1 MKHWNGLTWIG
12 GFGGGRRT
20 AAALVAAVGG
30 AASLMGGCVS
40 QTAYDDLLGENR
52 TLTSR
57 NVELQG
63 RVRELEQLNTGLQQN
78 TSGTRA
84 AFSDLERTNAMLRQQ
99 VNQSR
104 ATILDLEDRLDGLA
118 LREIDPATDL
128 ALTRLAARFPNL
140 LQYDPDRGL
149 IRLSSDVTFDSGSA
163 QVKDGAAESL
173 AALAE
178 VLNAPE
184 ATGYDIRIVG
194 HTDSAKPS
202 AATQRRHPTNM
213 HLSVHRAIAVRA
225 RLASLG
231 IESDRMYP
239 AGWGE
244 FRPAVPNNPGGNT
257 PENRR
262 VEIFLSGATDRPV
275 DSGGGADAEPAAG
288 GGGEVRPTRPSTDP
302 VK

>member
-1 MKHWNGLTWIG
+1 MERKNGMVSMNG
-12 GFGGGRRT
+12 SRRL
-20 AAALVAAVGG
+20 ALALVGVVGG

-40 QTAYDDLLGENR
+40 QTAYDDLLSENR

-57 NVELQG
+57 NVDLMG

-84 AFSDLERTNAMLRQQ
+84 AFGDLERTNAMLRQQ
-99 VNQSR
+99 LNQSR

-128 ALTRLAARFPNL
+128 ALTRLAARFPEL
-140 LQYDPDRGL
+140 LRYDPDRGL
-149 IRLSSDVTFDSGSA
+149 IRLASDVTFDSGSD
-163 QVKDGAAESL
+163 QVKEEVKASL

-178 VLNAPE
+178 VLTAPE
-184 ATGYDIRIVG
+184 ASVYDIRIVG

-202 AATQRRHPTNM
+202 AATRQRHPTNM
-213 HLSVHRAIAVRA
+213 HLSVHRAIAVRQE
-225 RLASLG
+225 LAGLG
-231 IESDRMYP
+231 IDASRMYA

-244 FRPAVPNNPGGNT
+244 FRPAIPNSPSGNT
-257 PENRR
+257 RENRR
-262 VEIFLSGATDRPV
+262 VEIFLSGATEGASGEPAQP
-275 DSGGGADAEPAAG
+275 SAQTETPGGGARR
-288 GGGEVRPTRPSTDP
+288 VDP

>member
-1 MKHWNGLTWIG
+1 MQSGIG
-12 GFGGGRRT
+12 IGTRRL
-20 AAALVAAVGG
+20 AMALVSVVGTS
-30 AASLMGGCVS
+30 ASLMGGCVS
-40 QTAYDDLLGENR
+40 QTAYDDLISENR

-63 RVRELEQLNTGLQQN
+63 RVRELEQLNDGLQQN

-84 AFSDLERTNAMLRQQ
+84 AFGDLERTNAMLRQQ
-99 VNQSR
+99 LNQSR
-104 ATILDLEDRLDGLA
+104 ATILDLEDRLDGIA

-128 ALTRLAARFPNL
+128 ALTRLAARFPTL

-149 IRLSSDVTFDSGSA
+149 IRLASDVTFDSG
-163 QVKDGAAESL
+163 QDVVKDSVKESL
-173 AALAE
+173 EALAE
-178 VLNAPE
+178 VLTSRE
-184 ATGYDIRIVG
+184 ALIYDIRIVG

-213 HLSVHRAIAVRA
+213 HLSVHRAIAVRRELQ
-225 RLASLG
+225 RLG
-231 IESDRMYP
+231 VEPDRMYS

-244 FRPAVPNNPGGNT
+244 FRPAVPNTPSGNT

-262 VEIFLSGATDRPV
+262 VEIYLSGASERDEVGPV
-275 DSGGGADAEPAAG
+275 GGGDDTSDMDTGAG
-288 GGGEVRPTRPSTDP
+288 ESTPVRSSGFDP